1 MTRTPGDAATDDLHG
16 RQGTDASEYPHDA
29 LWDALREVDDPEL
42 GVSLVDMGM
51 VVAARL
57 EDGCARV
64 SLTYTSMGCPATE
77 MIDEDVRARLLR
89 LPDVERVE
97 LDIVWDPCWTKRRL
111 TAEGRDALQLVGV
124 SV

>member
-1 MTRTPGDAATDDLHG
+1 MTRTPGDAAADVPHG
-16 RQGTDASEYPHDA
+16 RHGTDAPEYPRDA

-42 GVSLVDMGM
+42 GISLVDMGM

-57 EDGCARV
+57 EAGCAHV
-64 SLTYTSMGCPATE
+64 ALTYTSMGCPATE

-89 LPDVERVE
+89 LPGVERVQ
-97 LDIVWDPCWTKRRL
+97 LDIVWDPCWTKGRL